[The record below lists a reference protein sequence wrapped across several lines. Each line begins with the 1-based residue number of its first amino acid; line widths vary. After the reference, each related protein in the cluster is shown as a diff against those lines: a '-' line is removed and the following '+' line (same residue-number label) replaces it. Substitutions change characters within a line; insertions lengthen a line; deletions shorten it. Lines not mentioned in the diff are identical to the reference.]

1 MKKFLSLMLAGLM
14 SASLFVVGA
23 AAEETPV
30 PKNETVIGSAKDG
43 VPSFDD
49 KTSNG
54 SDINVKV
61 EDVTHKYAVDLTYN
75 FKDLTIGGLVWNVET
90 LRYDF
95 AEGKALTDSEQT
107 ITVTNRSDK
116 PVYAWGTVTDGD
128 KNDYVTVAMK
138 ADVAGKDTNNRLEV
152 AKATAGQTTNGTATP
167 GTLTVSISSA
177 NWANVAN
184 YYGKKVAETEDPST
198 VIFKVATVT
207 VTISKSATA
216 QQQ

>member
-23 AAEETPV
+23 SAERVVGGT
-30 PKNETVIGSAKDG
+30 NG
-43 VPSFDD
+43 VVGTFDD
-49 KTSNG
+49 TNKG

-61 EDVTHKYAVDLTYN
+61 EDVTHKYAVDLTFN
-75 FKDLTIGGLVWNVET
+75 FTDLTIGGLVWNVET

-128 KNDYVTVAMK
+128 ANDYVTVGMK
-138 ADVAGKDTNNRLEV
+138 TGETGSGTNDRLEV
-152 AKATAGQTTNGTATP
+152 AKATAGQTANGTATN
-167 GTLTVSISSA
+167 GKLTVSISSA

-198 VIFKVATVT
+198 VNFKAATVT
-207 VTISKSATA
+207 VTISKNATK
-216 QQQ
+216 

>member
-23 AAEETPV
+23 AADTIV
-30 PKNETVIGSAKDG
+30 GAGSG
-43 VPSFDD
+43 VNDFDD

-61 EDVTHKYAVDLTYN
+61 EDVTHKYAVDLTFN
-75 FKDLTIGGLVWNVET
+75 FTDLTIGGLVWYVET

-116 PVYAWGTVTDGD
+116 PVYAWGTVKDGD
-128 KNDYVTVAMK
+128 ENDYVAVNMK
-138 ADVAGKDTNNRLEV
+138 TGENGSGTNDRLEV
-152 AKATAGQTTNGTATP
+152 AKATAGQTANGTATT
-167 GTLTVSISSA
+167 GKLTVSISSA
-177 NWANVAN
+177 KWEDVAS
-184 YYGKKVAETEDPST
+184 YYGKKITESADPS
-198 VIFKVATVT
+198 VITFTIATVT
-207 VTISKSATA
+207 VTISKSA
-216 QQQ
+216 Q

>member
-23 AAEETPV
+23 AAEEPKKETV
-30 PKNETVIGSAKDG
+30 VGKDGGVLDADFTKNET
-43 VPSFDD
+43 
-49 KTSNG
+49 SN
-54 SDINVKV
+54 DNNINVKV
-61 EDVTHKYAVDLTYN
+61 EAVTHKYAVDLTFN
-75 FKDLTIGGLVWNVET
+75 FTDLTIGGLVWNVET

-128 KNDYVTVAMK
+128 ANDYVTVGMK
-138 ADVAGKDTNNRLEV
+138 TGETGSGTNDRLEV
-152 AKATAGQTTNGTATP
+152 AKATAGQTANGTATN
-167 GTLTVSISSA
+167 GKLTVSISSA

-198 VIFKVATVT
+198 VNFKAATVT
-207 VTISKSATA
+207 VTISKNATK
-216 QQQ
+216 